1 MHDQANHLRQLV
13 RDCAAADAFAA
24 GPRPRVVL
32 VGSGKGGVG
41 TTTIA
46 VNLAVAAARAGRKT
60 VLVDADKDGGD
71 VAVLCGLQERYT
83 IADVLSGRRTATEV
97 LQVGPGAV
105 RVLPGVWGLERLCDF
120 PAAAGQRL
128 LGQLR
133 NLGTPPELVV
143 LDVGNGSSQILR
155 PLCRAADVVLMVTTA
170 EAPSVIDTYASIKAM
185 VTSETTGQIHALVNR
200 AADAEVA
207 RGVQARLA
215 MACRRFLGIRLQ
227 SAGHVSDDPMAAEGE
242 TPFVIAAP
250 NCKATRQ
257 IERLAAELVAAAADA
272 ASSASADKVEQP
284 QLRLTA

>member
-13 RDCAAADAFAA
+13 RDYAAADAFAA
-24 GPRPRVVL
+24 GPRPNVVL

-41 TTTIA
+41 TTTVA
-46 VNLAVAAARAGRKT
+46 VNLAVAATRAGRQT
-60 VLVDADKDGGD
+60 VPVDADKDGGD

-83 IADVLSGRRTATEV
+83 IADVLSGRRTVTEV

-133 NLGTPPELVV
+133 NLDTELVV

-155 PLCRAADVVLMVTTA
+155 PLCRSADVVLMVTTA

-185 VTSETTGQIHALVNR
+185 VANDTTGQIYAVNR
-200 AADAEVA
+200 AANAEVA

-215 MACRRFLGIRLQ
+215 MACRRFLGIRVQ
-227 SAGHVSDDPMAAEGE
+227 ATGHVSDDPMAAEGE

-257 IERLAAELVAAAADA
+257 IERLAAELAAAAA
-272 ASSASADKVEQP
+272 AAANGVPLP